1 MNINE
6 SKKLYELKLHETYTT
21 FFGICV
27 MRIPGGW
34 LYDCW
39 DFNSDNYK
47 QGTFIPFDNEF
58 QLTKSCYNSKN

>member
-1 MNINE
+1 MDIDE

-27 MRIPGGW
+27 MRVPGGW

-39 DFNSDNYK
+39 DFDNDNYK
-47 QGTFIPFDNEF
+47 HGTFIPFANEY
-58 QLTKSCYNSKN
+58 QLSKRGYKLEN